1 MVLDDPAMVAR
12 VRSSMRAPRLLV
24 HVPANLLER
33 HGQEGF
39 GLYARVA
46 SHMRG
51 QGIEVIFLE
60 RPSTTELNGYTK
72 EDFHLVH
79 HGFLRRFNVLNTG
92 VAYVYPFW
100 YLDQRGVLCDSSMAN
115 ATPDL
120 ESVKVQSAKRFF
132 EGMRERLVQG
142 GVSKYAQP
150 ARSRRF
156 GPGHISVFLQGMGDP
171 VLRNM
176 FMLETEMLDLVMRHR
191 EGRAVLVKPHPKW
204 PDTIASD
211 HARRLA
217 ETEPAL
223 QITDA
228 NVHDMLEGAYC
239 SVSICSGAS
248 FEGLFHRTPAIL
260 FGRSDFNACAVTV
273 RNAAQA
279 EAALAGIGER
289 PFDYERFAYWFL
301 RRKMFNSRNPNVG
314 ERVMQRI
321 ARTGF
326 EFLPGKTPPRE
337 GLHGPKS
344 RVRQASLRDT
354 GQLPTRHL
362 RKPEE

>member
-1 MVLDDPAMVAR
+1 MVVDDPPMVAR
-12 VRSSMRAPRLLV
+12 STPAARAPRLLV
-24 HVPANLLER
+24 HVPATLLER

-39 GLYARVA
+39 GLYGRVA

-51 QGIEVIFLE
+51 QGIEVRFLE
-60 RPSTTELNGYTK
+60 RPSTTELDGYTK

-79 HGFLRRFNVLNTG
+79 HGFLRRFNVLNSG
-92 VAYVYPFW
+92 VAYVFPYW

-120 ESVKVQSAKRFF
+120 DSVKHEAAVRFF
-132 EGMRERLVQG
+132 EGMRERLVLG
-142 GVSKYAQP
+142 GVSKYEQP
-150 ARSRRF
+150 ARAQRF
-156 GPGHISVFLQGMGDP
+156 GPGHIAVFLQGMGDP

-176 FMLETEMLDLVMRHR
+176 FMLETEMLDLVLRHR
-191 EGRAVLVKPHPKW
+191 GEREVVVKPHPKW
-204 PDTIASD
+204 PDTMASD

-217 ETEPAL
+217 EETPGL
-223 QITDA
+223 TITDA

-248 FEGLFHRTPAIL
+248 FEGIFHRTPSIL

-273 RNAAQA
+273 RSAA
-279 EAALAGIGER
+279 EAEEALAGIGARE
-289 PFDYERFAYWFL
+289 FDFERFAYWFL

-326 EFLPGKTPPRE
+326 EFLPSKARAQAVPG
-337 GLHGPKS
+337 GDDNGV
-344 RVRQASLRDT
+344 RVRPLQGEPGDRGD
-354 GQLPTRHL
+354 HV
-362 RKPEE
+362 RKVDD